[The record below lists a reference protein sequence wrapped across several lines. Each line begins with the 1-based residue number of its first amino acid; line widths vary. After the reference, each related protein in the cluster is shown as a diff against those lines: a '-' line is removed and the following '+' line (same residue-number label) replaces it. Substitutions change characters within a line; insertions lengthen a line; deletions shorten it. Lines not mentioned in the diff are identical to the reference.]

1 LATTSSCRGDALQE
15 CSSPPTEVY
24 DTALFDLDGVVYVGG
39 EPLADAPRQVARAVE
54 AGVTAAFVTNN
65 ASSPPAD
72 VAARLRR
79 IGVPCRSGDV
89 VTSAQAAAR
98 LLARRLP
105 RGSRVLVV
113 GGDGLRA
120 ALTEHGLVPVSRYDD
135 GPAAVVQGFH
145 PDVGWRLLAEGAAAV
160 SAGLPWVASNTD
172 QTLPGARG
180 RLPGNGLL
188 VDVVAR
194 TTGRRPEVAG
204 KPEPPLFEET
214 LLRVGGE
221 RPLVVGDRLD
231 TDIEGA
237 VRCDVDS
244 LLVMSG
250 VTDAV
255 TLATAPP
262 GRRPSYLAAGL
273 DGLFTP
279 HPLPS
284 PVPQGYACGGWT
296 AQAVSDGPDTRL
308 ELTGRGPPVDA
319 LRALASLCWARQDA
333 GQAWGPEAI
342 ETAWRAAGEVGRPL
356 PWGP

>member
-1 LATTSSCRGDALQE
+1 LATTASPRGDALQE
-15 CSSPPTEVY
+15 CSSPLTQVY

-39 EPLADAPRQVARAVE
+39 EAIADAPHHVARAVE
-54 AGVTAAFVTNN
+54 SGITVAFVTNN
-65 ASSPPAD
+65 ASRPPD
-72 VAARLRR
+72 EVAARLRR
-79 IGVPCRSGDV
+79 IGVPCRTGDV

-98 LLARRLP
+98 LVAGRVP
-105 RGSRVLVV
+105 PGSCVLVI
-113 GGDGLRA
+113 GGDGLCA
-120 ALTEHGLVPVSRYDD
+120 ALTEHDLVPVHRYDD
-135 GPAAVVQGFH
+135 GPVAVVQGFH
-145 PDVGWRLLAEGAAAV
+145 PDVGWRLLAEGTTAV
-160 SAGLPWVASNTD
+160 SAGLPWIASNTD
-172 QTLPGARG
+172 LTLPGARG

-237 VRCDVDS
+237 VRCEVDS

-273 DGLFTP
+273 EGLFTP
-279 HPLPS
+279 HPAPS
-284 PVPQGYACGGWT
+284 PVQEGYVCGGWT
-296 AQAVSDGPDTRL
+296 ARAVARGHDTRP
-308 ELTGRGPPVDA
+308 ELAGTGPPVEA
-319 LRALASLCWARQDA
+319 LRALVGLCWARQDTA
-333 GQAWGPEAI
+333 EAWSAEAI
-342 ETAWRAAGEVGRPL
+342 ERAWRAAATSERPL

>member
-1 LATTSSCRGDALQE
+1 VATTASRRGDALRE
-15 CSSPPTEVY
+15 CASSPAEVY
-24 DTALFDLDGVVYVGG
+24 DTAIFDLDGVVYVGG
-39 EPLADAPRQVARAVE
+39 EPVADSPRHLARAVE
-54 AGVTAAFVTNN
+54 AGMTTAFVTNN
-65 ASSPPAD
+65 ASRPPAD

-79 IGVPCRSGDV
+79 IGVPCRPHDV

-98 LLARRLP
+98 LVARRVP
-105 RGSRVLVV
+105 AGSRVLVV
-113 GGDGLRA
+113 GGDGLGA
-120 ALTEHGLVPVSRYDD
+120 ALSEQGLSPVFRYDD
-135 GPAAVVQGFH
+135 GPVAVVQGFD

-172 QTLPGARG
+172 LTLPGPRG

-188 VDVVAR
+188 VEVVAR

-204 KPEPPLFEET
+204 KPETPLFEET
-214 LLRVGGE
+214 LRRVGGE

-237 VRCDVDS
+237 ARCDVDS

-255 TLATAPP
+255 TLATAAP
-262 GRRPSYLAAGL
+262 GRRPSYLAADL

-284 PVPQGYACGGWT
+284 PVGQGCACGGWT
-296 AQAVSDGPDTRL
+296 ARAVPDASGTRP
-308 ELTGRGPPVDA
+308 ELAGRGSPADA
-319 LRALASLCWARQDA
+319 LRALASLCWARHDTDA
-333 GQAWGPEAI
+333 PWSPETIDA
-342 ETAWRAAGEVGRPL
+342 AWRAAESSGRPL
-356 PWGP
+356 PWAP